1 MDNKITTHQMAFYVD
16 FVNQFFKTGRI
27 PPLSIAIN
35 ANNPFRDSDDSI
47 IDYLR
52 DHFSKMELFKEAFSD
67 PLHKAA
73 YRNAI
78 ISFISEILKESE
90 FNEDIEGAIQE
101 QSKKIEYVYRN
112 RLQIVKKAIDEGQIC
127 SKDFDRLI
135 DGLSDGLNDNGIK
148 ETIDL
153 LNSRTRNHALTE
165 ILSLIGRKPSDAG
178 NRKAHLSYG
187 NLYLPHSGG
196 SDIHG
201 ITVGQSFASLLPFE
215 TALFSDNQTEDLFL
229 HKYVDHQLQL
239 FHHKSENG
247 KPSRGLN
254 NVRTKDHGP
263 MIICMDTSGSMAGH
277 PLDVARV
284 VVSNIFMEAQR
295 QRRACLLI
303 LYSEDIDVI
312 DLTKAWENYKVRS
325 GGGYKDFILQMPIV
339 YGATDI
345 TGMLLEIFELW
356 ESSQDYQLADVLV
369 ISDFEIPK
377 PSIELLSKMMY
388 YREQGYRFFGYKIGF
403 TNTALLPYFN
413 EIVQHEAI
421 SGELLSQ

>member
-1 MDNKITTHQMAFYVD
+1 MAYYVD

-27 PPLSIAIN
+27 PPLSIAISS
-35 ANNPFRDSDDSI
+35 NNPFLDSDDSI

-52 DHFSKMELFKEAFSD
+52 NHFSKMELFKEAFSD

-78 ISFISEILKESE
+78 ISFISELLRELE
-90 FNEDIEGAIQE
+90 FNEDVEGAIQE
-101 QSKKIEYVYRN
+101 QSKKIEFVYKK
-112 RLQIVKKAIDEGQIC
+112 RLQIIKKAIDEGQIS
-127 SKDFDRLI
+127 SKDLDRLI
-135 DGLSDGLNDNGIK
+135 DGLGDGINDKGIK
-148 ETIDL
+148 ETIEL
-153 LNSRTRNHALTE
+153 LNSRKKNHALEE

-187 NLYLPHSGG
+187 NQNLPHSGG
-196 SDIHG
+196 SDIRG
-201 ITVGQSFASLLPFE
+201 ITVGQSFSSLLPFE
-215 TALFSDNQTEDLFL
+215 TALFSDSQTEDVFL

-247 KPSRGLN
+247 KNSRGLN
-254 NVRTKDHGP
+254 NVRAKGRGP
-263 MIICMDTSGSMAGH
+263 MIICMDTSGSMEGH

-295 QRRACLLI
+295 QKRACLLI

-312 DLTKAWENYKVRS
+312 DLKNAWENYKVRL
-325 GGGYKDFILQMPIV
+325 GGGYKDFILQIPIE

-345 TGMLLEIFELW
+345 TEMLLAIFGLW
-356 ESSQDYQLADVLV
+356 ENSQYYQLADVLV

-377 PSIELLSKMMY
+377 PSIDLLSKMMY
-388 YREQGYRFFGYKIGF
+388 YRGLGYRFFGYKIGSEE
-403 TNTALLPYFN
+403 TELSPYFN
-413 EIVQHEAI
+413 EIVRHGD
-421 SGELLSQ
+421 S

>member
-1 MDNKITTHQMAFYVD
+1 MKNKIKMAYYVD

-27 PPLSIAIN
+27 PPLSIAIST
-35 ANNPFRDSDDSI
+35 NNPFRDSDDTI

-52 DHFSKMELFKEAFSD
+52 NHFSKMELFKDAFSY

-78 ISFISEILKESE
+78 ISFISELLRELE
-90 FNEDIEGAIQE
+90 FNEDVEGTIKR
-101 QSKKIEYVYRN
+101 QSQKIEYVYRN
-112 RLQIVKKAIDEGQIC
+112 RLQIVKKAIDEGQIS
-127 SKDFDRLI
+127 SKDLDRLI
-135 DGLSDGLNDNGIK
+135 DHLGDGINDKGIK
-148 ETIDL
+148 ETIEL
-153 LNSRTRNHALTE
+153 LNLRKKNHALEE

-187 NLYLPHSGG
+187 NQNLPHSGG
-196 SDIHG
+196 SDIRG
-201 ITVGQSFASLLPFE
+201 ITVGQSFSSLLPFE
-215 TALFSDNQTEDLFL
+215 TALFSDSQTEDVFL

-247 KPSRGLN
+247 KTSRGLN
-254 NVRTKDHGP
+254 NVRAKGRGP
-263 MIICMDTSGSMAGH
+263 MIICMDTSGSMEGH

-284 VVSNIFMEAQR
+284 VVSNIFMEVQR
-295 QRRACLLI
+295 QKRACLLI

-312 DLTKAWENYKVRS
+312 DLKNAWENYKVRL
-325 GGGYKDFILQMPIV
+325 GGGYKDFILQIPIE

-345 TGMLLEIFELW
+345 TEMLLAIFGLW
-356 ESSQDYQLADVLV
+356 ENSQEYQLADVLV

-377 PSIELLSKMMY
+377 PSIDLLSKMMY
-388 YREQGYRFFGYKIGF
+388 YRGLGYRFFGYKIGSEK
-403 TNTALLPYFN
+403 TELSPYFN

-421 SGELLSQ
+421 YGE

>member
-1 MDNKITTHQMAFYVD
+1 MAFYVN

-27 PPLSIAIN
+27 PPLSIAIST
-35 ANNPFRDSDDSI
+35 NNPFRDSDDSI

-52 DHFSKMELFKEAFSD
+52 NHFSTMELFKEAFSD

-78 ISFISEILKESE
+78 ISFISEILRESE
-90 FNEDIEGAIQE
+90 FDDDIEGAIQK

-112 RLQIVKKAIDEGQIC
+112 RLQIAKKAIDEGQIS
-127 SKDFDRLI
+127 SKDFDRLM
-135 DGLSDGLNDNGIK
+135 DGLGDGLNDNGIK
-148 ETIDL
+148 DTIEL
-153 LNSRTRNHALTE
+153 LNSRKKNHALTE

-178 NRKAHLSYG
+178 ERKAHISYG
-187 NLYLPHSGG
+187 NLNLPHSGG
-196 SDIHG
+196 SDIQG

-215 TALFSDNQTEDLFL
+215 TALFSDSQTEDIFL

-247 KPSRGLN
+247 KPSRGLYN
-254 NVRTKDHGP
+254 IRAKGRGP
-263 MIICMDTSGSMAGH
+263 MIICMDTSGSMAGP

-303 LYSEDIDVI
+303 LYSEDINVI
-312 DLTKAWENYKVRS
+312 DLKNAWENYKVRW
-325 GGGYKDFILQMPIV
+325 GGGYKDFILQVPIV
-339 YGATDI
+339 FGGTDI
-345 TGMLLEIFELW
+345 TEMLLEIFRLW
-356 ESSQDYQLADVLV
+356 ESSQHYQFADVLV

-377 PSIELLSKMMY
+377 PSV
-388 YREQGYRFFGYKIGF
+388 
-403 TNTALLPYFN
+403 
-413 EIVQHEAI
+413 VQHEAI
-421 SGELLSQ
+421 YGK